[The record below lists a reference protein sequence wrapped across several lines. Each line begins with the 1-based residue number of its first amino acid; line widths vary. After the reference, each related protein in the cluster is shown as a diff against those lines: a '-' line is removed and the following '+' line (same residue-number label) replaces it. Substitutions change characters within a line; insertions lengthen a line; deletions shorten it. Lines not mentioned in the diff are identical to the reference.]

1 MLKKR
6 LVLVLTFNDGI
17 LFRTKKFI
25 ADYRYTKNFIDL
37 WSADEIILLDISKK
51 NRLSQKFL
59 EIVKFF
65 SLNCFLTSD
74 ENESL

>member
-6 LVLVLTFNDGI
+6 LVLVLTFNDGV

-51 NRLSQKFL
+51 NRLSKKFKNL
-59 EIVKFF
+59 ISKLFIIK
-65 SLNCFLTSD
+65 NKYFLF
-74 ENESL
+74 